1 MNDTPLVVQKY
12 GGTSVGSLDRIR
24 HVAKKI
30 EHTRKTGTQVVVVVS
45 AMAGETDKLVKLA
58 SEICDNPERREMDLL
73 LSSGERI
80 SSALLTMALQARGI
94 SAISMTGRQI
104 GLQTDSVHTRARI
117 KQIDAKRARQALKNN
132 NVIVVAGF
140 QGINEK
146 GDVTTLGRGGSD
158 TSAVALAVALGASQC
173 EIYTDVDGVYT
184 ADPRMVPKAKKLDVV
199 SYDEML
205 EMASLGAKVLQIRCV
220 EFAHKFQMPL
230 VVKSSYIEGS
240 KGTLIC
246 EEDSNMEQPLVSGI
260 MYDKNQAKI
269 TLKEVPDQPG
279 IAANIFEPIAA
290 AGLSVDMIIQNISA
304 EGHTDLSFTL
314 GREELDEAMMI
325 MDKVAKKIRA
335 FTVSADSKISKIS
348 IVGAGMRSHSGVAA
362 RIFKSLSKEKI
373 NILMI
378 STSEIKVSCIIE
390 QKHTKAAVNAL
401 HKAFEL
407 DKNSNTMKSIKKQK
421 FLARNKSTVK
431 KK

>member
-1 MNDTPLVVQKY
+1 MNRPLVVQKY
-12 GGTSVGSLDRIR
+12 GGTSVGNLDRIR
-24 HVAKKI
+24 HVAKRI
-30 EHTRKTGTQVVVVVS
+30 EHVRKTGTQVVVVVS
-45 AMAGETDKLVKLA
+45 AMAGETDKLVKMA

-140 QGINEK
+140 QGINEQ

-230 VVKSSYIEGS
+230 LVKSSYIEGS

-335 FTVSADSKISKIS
+335 VNVSADSKISKIS

-401 HKAFEL
+401 HKAFDL
-407 DKNSNTMKSIKKQK
+407 DKKPNAIKSIKKQN
-421 FLARNKSTVK
+421 FSARNKSTAK

>member
-1 MNDTPLVVQKY
+1 MSRPLVVQKY

-24 HVAKKI
+24 HVAKRI
-30 EHTRKTGTQVVVVVS
+30 EHVRKIGTQVVVVVS
-45 AMAGETDKLVKLA
+45 AMAGETDKLVKMA

-117 KQIDAKRARQALKNN
+117 KQIDAKRAQQALKNN

-140 QGINEK
+140 QGINEQ

-230 VVKSSYIEGS
+230 LVKSSYIEGS

>member
-1 MNDTPLVVQKY
+1 MNMPLVVQKY
-12 GGTSVGSLDRIR
+12 GGTSVGTIDRIQ
-24 HVAKKI
+24 HVAQKI
-30 EHTRKTGTQVVVVVS
+30 ASIRKTGTQVVVVVS
-45 AMAGETDKLVKLA
+45 AMAGETDKLVKMA
-58 SEICDNPERREMDLL
+58 HQICDNPERREMDLL

-94 SAISMTGRQI
+94 PAISMTGRQI

-117 KQIDAKRARQALKNN
+117 KQIDAKRAQQALKEN

-140 QGINEK
+140 QGVNEK

-158 TSAVALAVALGASQC
+158 TSAVALAVALGSSQC

-184 ADPRMVPKAKKLDVV
+184 ADPRMVPKANKLDVV

-220 EFAHKFQMPL
+220 EFAHKFKMPL
-230 VVKSSYIEGS
+230 VVKSSYIEGG

-246 EEDSNMEQPLVSGI
+246 EEDSNMEQPVVSGI

-279 IAANIFEPIAA
+279 IAANIFGSIAD

-314 GREELDEAMMI
+314 GREELNEAMVI
-325 MDKVAKKIRA
+325 MEKVAKKIRA
-335 FTVSADSKISKIS
+335 VNVSADSKIAKIS

-362 RIFKSLSKEKI
+362 RIFKTLSKEKI

-401 HKAFEL
+401 HTAFGL
-407 DKNSNTMKSIKKQK
+407 DTKSTSIKRIEKKNSPARKKPK
-421 FLARNKSTVK
+421 VNKK
-431 KK
+431 

>member
-1 MNDTPLVVQKY
+1 MPLVVQKY
-12 GGTSVGSLDRIR
+12 GGTSVGTIDRIQ
-24 HVAKKI
+24 HVAQRI
-30 EHTRKTGTQVVVVVS
+30 ARIRKTGTQVVVVVS
-45 AMAGETDKLVKLA
+45 AMAGETDKLLKMA
-58 SEICDNPERREMDLL
+58 RQICDNPERREMDLL

-80 SSALLTMALQARGI
+80 SSALLTMALQAMGI
-94 SAISMTGRQI
+94 PAISMTGRQI
-104 GLQTDSVHTRARI
+104 GLQTDSLHTRARI
-117 KQIDAKRARQALKNN
+117 KQIDAKRAQQALKEN

-158 TSAVALAVALGASQC
+158 TSAVALAVALGSSQC

-184 ADPRMVPKAKKLDVV
+184 ADPRMVPKANKLDVV

-220 EFAHKFQMPL
+220 EFAHKFKMPL
-230 VVKSSYIEGS
+230 VVKSSYIEGG

-246 EEDSNMEQPLVSGI
+246 EEDSKMEQPVVSGI

-279 IAANIFEPIAA
+279 IAANIFGSIAD

-314 GREELDEAMMI
+314 GREELNEAMVI
-325 MDKVAKKIRA
+325 MEKVAKKIRA
-335 FTVSADSKISKIS
+335 VNVSADSKIAKIS

-362 RIFKSLSKEKI
+362 RIFKTLSKEKI

-401 HKAFEL
+401 HTAFGL
-407 DKNSNTMKSIKKQK
+407 DTKSTSIKRIEKKNSPARKKPK
-421 FLARNKSTVK
+421 VNKK
-431 KK
+431 

>member
-1 MNDTPLVVQKY
+1 MNIPLVVQKY
-12 GGTSVGSLDRIR
+12 GGTSVGTIDRIQ
-24 HVAKKI
+24 HVAQRIARIRKKA
-30 EHTRKTGTQVVVVVS
+30 TQVVVVVS
-45 AMAGETDKLVKLA
+45 AMAGETDKLLKMA
-58 SEICDNPERREMDLL
+58 RQICDNPERREMDLL

-94 SAISMTGRQI
+94 PAISMTGRQI

-117 KQIDAKRARQALKNN
+117 KQIDAKRAQQALKKN

-140 QGINEK
+140 QGVNEK

-158 TSAVALAVALGASQC
+158 TSAVALAVALGSSQC

-184 ADPRMVPKAKKLDVV
+184 ADPRMVPKANKLDVV

-220 EFAHKFQMPL
+220 EFAHKFKMPL
-230 VVKSSYIEGS
+230 VVKSSYIEGG

-246 EEDSNMEQPLVSGI
+246 EEDSNMEQPVVSGI

-279 IAANIFEPIAA
+279 IAANIFGSIAD

-314 GREELDEAMMI
+314 GREELNEAMVI
-325 MDKVAKKIRA
+325 MEKVAKKIRA
-335 FTVSADSKISKIS
+335 VNVSADSKIAKIS

-362 RIFKSLSKEKI
+362 QIFKTLSKENI

-401 HKAFEL
+401 HTAFGL
-407 DKNSNTMKSIKKQK
+407 DTKSTSIKSIEKKNSPARKKPK
-421 FLARNKSTVK
+421 VNKK
-431 KK
+431 

>member
-1 MNDTPLVVQKY
+1 MPLVVQKY
-12 GGTSVGSLDRIR
+12 GGTSVGTIDRIQ
-24 HVAKKI
+24 HVAEKI
-30 EHTRKTGTQVVVVVS
+30 ARIRKTGIQVVVVVS
-45 AMAGETDKLVKLA
+45 AMAGETDKLLKMA
-58 SEICDNPERREMDLL
+58 RQICDNPERREMDLL
-73 LSSGERI
+73 LSSGELI

-94 SAISMTGRQI
+94 PAISMTGRQI

-117 KQIDAKRARQALKNN
+117 KQIDAKRAQQALKKN

-140 QGINEK
+140 QGVNEK

-158 TSAVALAVALGASQC
+158 TSAVALAVALGSSQC

-184 ADPRMVPKAKKLDVV
+184 ADPRMVPKANKLDVV

-220 EFAHKFQMPL
+220 EFAHKFKMPL
-230 VVKSSYIEGS
+230 VVKSSYIEEG

-246 EEDSNMEQPLVSGI
+246 EEDSNMEQPVVSGI
-260 MYDKNQAKI
+260 IYDKNQAKV

-279 IAANIFEPIAA
+279 IAANIFGSIAD

-314 GREELDEAMMI
+314 GREELNEAMVI
-325 MDKVAKKIRA
+325 MEKVAKKIRA
-335 FTVSADSKISKIS
+335 VNVSADSKIAKIS

-362 RIFKSLSKEKI
+362 RIFKTLSKEKI

-401 HKAFEL
+401 HTAFGL
-407 DKNSNTMKSIKKQK
+407 DTKSTSIKRIEKKNSPARKKPK
-421 FLARNKSTVK
+421 VNKK
-431 KK
+431 

>member
-1 MNDTPLVVQKY
+1 MNMPLVVQKY
-12 GGTSVGSLDRIR
+12 GGTSVGTIDRIQ
-24 HVAKKI
+24 HVAQKI
-30 EHTRKTGTQVVVVVS
+30 ARIRKTGTQVVVVVS
-45 AMAGETDKLVKLA
+45 AMAGETDKLLKMA
-58 SEICDNPERREMDLL
+58 RQICDNPERREMDLL

-94 SAISMTGRQI
+94 PAISMTGRQI

-117 KQIDAKRARQALKNN
+117 KQIDAKRAQQALKEN

-158 TSAVALAVALGASQC
+158 TSAVALAVALGSSQC

-184 ADPRMVPKAKKLDVV
+184 ADPRMVPKANKLDVV

-220 EFAHKFQMPL
+220 EFAHKFKMPL
-230 VVKSSYIEGS
+230 VVKSSYIEGG

-246 EEDSNMEQPLVSGI
+246 EEDSNMEQPVVSGI

-279 IAANIFEPIAA
+279 IAANIFGSIAD

-314 GREELDEAMMI
+314 GREELNEAMVI
-325 MDKVAKKIRA
+325 MEKVAKKIRA
-335 FTVSADSKISKIS
+335 VNVSADSKIAKIS

-362 RIFKSLSKEKI
+362 RIFKTLSKEKI

-401 HKAFEL
+401 HTAFGL
-407 DKNSNTMKSIKKQK
+407 DTKSTSIKSIEKKNSPARKKPK
-421 FLARNKSTVK
+421 VNKK
-431 KK
+431 

>member
-1 MNDTPLVVQKY
+1 MNMPLVVQKY
-12 GGTSVGSLDRIR
+12 GGTSVGTIDRIQ
-24 HVAKKI
+24 HVAQRI
-30 EHTRKTGTQVVVVVS
+30 ARIRKTGTQVVVVVS
-45 AMAGETDKLVKLA
+45 AMAGETDKLLKMA
-58 SEICDNPERREMDLL
+58 RQICDNPERREMDLL

-80 SSALLTMALQARGI
+80 SSALLTMALQAMGI
-94 SAISMTGRQI
+94 PAISMTGRQI
-104 GLQTDSVHTRARI
+104 GLQTDSLHTRARI
-117 KQIDAKRARQALKNN
+117 KQIDAKRAQQALKEN

-205 EMASLGAKVLQIRCV
+205 EMAGLGAKVLQIRCV
-220 EFAHKFQMPL
+220 EFAHKFKMPL
-230 VVKSSYIEGS
+230 VVKSSYIEGG

-246 EEDSNMEQPLVSGI
+246 EEDSNMEQPVVSGI

-279 IAANIFEPIAA
+279 IAANIFGSIAD

-314 GREELDEAMMI
+314 GREELNEAMVI
-325 MDKVAKKIRA
+325 MEKVAKKIRA
-335 FTVSADSKISKIS
+335 VNVSADSKIAKIS

-362 RIFKSLSKEKI
+362 RIFKTLSKEKI

-401 HKAFEL
+401 HTAFGL
-407 DKNSNTMKSIKKQK
+407 DTKSTSIKRIEKKNSPARKKPK
-421 FLARNKSTVK
+421 VNKK
-431 KK
+431 

>member
-1 MNDTPLVVQKY
+1 MNMPLVVQKY
-12 GGTSVGSLDRIR
+12 GGTSVGTIDRIQ
-24 HVAKKI
+24 HVAQKI
-30 EHTRKTGTQVVVVVS
+30 ARIRKTGTQVVVVVS
-45 AMAGETDKLVKLA
+45 AMAGETDKLLKMA
-58 SEICDNPERREMDLL
+58 RQICDNPERREMDLL

-80 SSALLTMALQARGI
+80 SSALLTMALQAMGI
-94 SAISMTGRQI
+94 PAISMTGRQI
-104 GLQTDSVHTRARI
+104 GLQTDSLHTRARI
-117 KQIDAKRARQALKNN
+117 KQIDAKRAQQALKEN

-158 TSAVALAVALGASQC
+158 TSAVALAFALGASQC

-205 EMASLGAKVLQIRCV
+205 EMAGLGAKVLQIRCV
-220 EFAHKFQMPL
+220 EFAHKFKMPL
-230 VVKSSYIEGS
+230 VVKSSYIEGG

-246 EEDSNMEQPLVSGI
+246 EEDSNMEQPVVSGI

-279 IAANIFEPIAA
+279 IAANIFGSIAD

-314 GREELDEAMMI
+314 GREELNEAMVI
-325 MDKVAKKIRA
+325 MEKVAKKIRA
-335 FTVSADSKISKIS
+335 VNVSADSKIAKIS

-390 QKHTKAAVNAL
+390 QKHTKVAVNAL
-401 HKAFEL
+401 HTAFGL
-407 DKNSNTMKSIKKQK
+407 DT
-421 FLARNKSTVK
+421 KSTSIESIEKKIVPPVK
-431 KK
+431 NLK

>member
-1 MNDTPLVVQKY
+1 MNMPLIVQKY
-12 GGTSVGSLDRIR
+12 GGTSVGTIDRIQ
-24 HVAKKI
+24 HVAQRI
-30 EHTRKTGTQVVVVVS
+30 ARIRKTGTQVVVVVS
-45 AMAGETDKLVKLA
+45 AMAGETDKLLKMA
-58 SEICDNPERREMDLL
+58 RQICDNPERREIDLL

-94 SAISMTGRQI
+94 PAISMTGRQI
-104 GLQTDSVHTRARI
+104 GLQTDSLHTRARI
-117 KQIDAKRARQALKNN
+117 KQIDAKRAQQALKEN

-140 QGINEK
+140 QGVNEK

-158 TSAVALAVALGASQC
+158 TSAVALAVALGSSQC

-184 ADPRMVPKAKKLDVV
+184 ADPRMVPKANKLDVV

-220 EFAHKFQMPL
+220 EFAHKFKMPL
-230 VVKSSYIEGS
+230 IVKSSYIEGG

-246 EEDSNMEQPLVSGI
+246 EEDSNMEQPVVSGI

-279 IAANIFEPIAA
+279 IAANIFGSIAD

-314 GREELDEAMMI
+314 GREELNEAMVI
-325 MDKVAKKIRA
+325 MEKVAKKIRA
-335 FTVSADSKISKIS
+335 VNVSADSKIAKIS

-390 QKHTKAAVNAL
+390 QKHTKTAVNAL
-401 HKAFEL
+401 HTAFGL
-407 DKNSNTMKSIKKQK
+407 DTKSTSIKSIEKKNSPARKKPK
-421 FLARNKSTVK
+421 VNKK
-431 KK
+431 

>member
-1 MNDTPLVVQKY
+1 MNMPLVVQKY
-12 GGTSVGSLDRIR
+12 GGTSVGTLDRIQ
-24 HVAKKI
+24 HVAQRI
-30 EHTRKTGTQVVVVVS
+30 ARIRKTGTQVVVVVS
-45 AMAGETDKLVKLA
+45 AMAGETDKLVKMA
-58 SEICDNPERREMDLL
+58 RQICDNPERREMDLL

-94 SAISMTGRQI
+94 PAISMTGRQI

-117 KQIDAKRARQALKNN
+117 KQIDAKRAQQELKDN

-220 EFAHKFQMPL
+220 EFAHRFQMPL
-230 VVKSSYIEGS
+230 VVKSSYIEGG

-246 EEDSNMEQPLVSGI
+246 EEDSNMEQPVVSGI

-279 IAANIFEPIAA
+279 IAANIFGSIAD

-304 EGHTDLSFTL
+304 EGHTDLSFTV
-314 GREELDEAMMI
+314 GREELNEAMVI
-325 MDKVAKKIRA
+325 MEKVAKKIRA
-335 FTVSADSKISKIS
+335 VNVSADSKIAKIS

-362 RIFKSLSKEKI
+362 RIFKTLSKEKI

-401 HKAFEL
+401 HTAFGL
-407 DKNSNTMKSIKKQK
+407 DTKPTPIKSIEKKNSPARKKTK
-421 FLARNKSTVK
+421 AK